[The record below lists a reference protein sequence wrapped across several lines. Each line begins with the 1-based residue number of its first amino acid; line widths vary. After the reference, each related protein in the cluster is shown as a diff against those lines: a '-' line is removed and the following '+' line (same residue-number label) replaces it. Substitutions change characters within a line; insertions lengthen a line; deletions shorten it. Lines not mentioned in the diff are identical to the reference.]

1 MRIGM
6 VTLGCD
12 KNTVDNEYLAGLL
25 ARDGVDVVAA
35 DKQPDTTG
43 ADDTLDG
50 VLINTCGF
58 IDAAKAESV
67 ESVLGWIGHK
77 QRMAAAGRRV
87 RVFVAGCLTQRYRE
101 ELIAQL
107 PEVDGF
113 MGVGEFDRVLQ
124 LLHSPADATAPV
136 DLVRELPAV
145 EVRAPLP
152 RKELGPVRHYGYL
165 KISDGCNHNCTFCAI
180 PSFKGRLRSVPREI
194 VLAEARLLLGRG
206 VREINIVAQD
216 TSDYG
221 RDIYGPDYGI
231 AHLLADLCALPGDFW
246 LRLFY
251 FYPGGITP
259 AFIDVMAS
267 SPRIA
272 RYLDMPLQHLHP
284 DTLRRMKRPHHGVN
298 TVDAVARLRAAV
310 PDLALRT
317 TFIVGFPGETSAEFN
332 HLYRGVADLRLRRMG
347 AFIYSPEEGTPAHD
361 MKPRVRK
368 NTAKDRFDR
377 LMTLQAAISRDMNHA
392 MVGRDIRVLLEER
405 GDDGRWLA
413 RSEADAPDVD
423 GLVHVAHRDGL
434 RAGDFADVRVTGAD
448 TYDLFAEA

>member
-25 ARDGVDVVAA
+25 AREGVDVAAA
-35 DKQPDTTG
+35 DKTPG
-43 ADDTLDG
+43 EADHDLDA

-58 IDAAKAESV
+58 IDAAKAESIQ
-67 ESVLGWIGHK
+67 SILAWLDQKARLAASG
-77 QRMAAAGRRV
+77 QRM
-87 RVFVAGCLTQRYRE
+87 RVFVSGCLTQRYRE
-101 ELIAQL
+101 DLIAQL

-124 LLHSPADATAPV
+124 LVRSPSDATAPV

-145 EVRAPLP
+145 EIREQLP
-152 RKELGPVRHYGYL
+152 RREVGPIRHYGYL

-194 VLAEARLLLGRG
+194 LLAEARLLLSRG

-216 TSDYG
+216 SSDYG
-221 RDIYGPDYGI
+221 RDIYGSDYGI
-231 AHLLADLCALPGDFW
+231 TNLLADLAALPGDYW

-251 FYPGGITP
+251 FYPGGLTKD
-259 AFIDVMAS
+259 FIDMMAAT
-267 SPRIA
+267 PRIA

-284 DTLRRMKRPHHGVN
+284 DTLRRMKRPHHSVN
-298 TVDAVARLRAAV
+298 TVDAIERLRSAM

-332 HLYRGVADLRLRRMG
+332 HLYRGVSDLKLRRMG
-347 AFIYSPEEGTPAHD
+347 AFVYSPEEGTPAHD
-361 MKPRVRK
+361 MHPAVKTQ
-368 NTAKDRFDR
+368 TARNRFDR
-377 LMTLQAAISRDMNHA
+377 LMTLQSSISREMNKA
-392 MVGRDIRVLLEER
+392 WVGRDLRVLLEEQQ
-405 GDDGRWLA
+405 DDGRWIA

-423 GLVHVAHRDGL
+423 GLVYVAPRDGMK
-434 RAGDFADVRVTGAD
+434 AGDFAEVRITSAD